1 MDRQL
6 GWKAAKAHPRGPIR
20 VPDLPTVE
28 PLKGQ
33 EIEDMMKERD

>member
-1 MDRQL
+1 MDGQL